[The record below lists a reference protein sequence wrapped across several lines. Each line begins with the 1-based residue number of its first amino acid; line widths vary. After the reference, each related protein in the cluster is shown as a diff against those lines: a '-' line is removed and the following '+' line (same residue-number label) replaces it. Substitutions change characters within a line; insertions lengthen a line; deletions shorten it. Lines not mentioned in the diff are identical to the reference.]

1 MSFVIGSALVLML
14 AVAAPPSSKVVVI
27 DAGHGGAK
35 SGTKTLAGVSEASI
49 TLEIARVAQE
59 VLEKNGVR
67 VVMTRAQDV
76 ELPLESRVSI
86 ANEARAAVFVSVH
99 NNHAPV
105 PERRGV
111 ETYILSPTSSDEATA
126 ALMAVENE
134 GPAPAPSSQD
144 GFGGSGADP
153 LAAILDDLSRTAA
166 HQDSA
171 QLARAVQDA
180 LGKVR
185 SLGPSR
191 GLRQA
196 PFHVLRGARMPA
208 VLVEIGYLSNPD
220 QGEVLSTSRGQR
232 AAGEALAKGV
242 LRFLGNQSSLAP

>member
-1 MSFVIGSALVLML
+1 MSAVLGPALVLMF
-14 AVAAPPSSKVVVI
+14 AVAAPPSKVVVI

-35 SGTKTLAGVSEASI
+35 SGTKTLAGTSEASI
-49 TLEIARVAQE
+49 TLEIARVARD

-67 VVMTRAQDV
+67 VIMTRTQDV
-76 ELPLESRVSI
+76 ELALESRVSL
-86 ANEARAAVFVSVH
+86 ANEARAAAFISVH

-134 GPAPAPSSQD
+134 GPAPSAPQES
-144 GFGGSGADP
+144 FGGGDP
-153 LAAILDDLSRTAA
+153 LSAILDDLSRTAA

-180 LGKVR
+180 LGRVR

-196 PFHVLRGARMPA
+196 PFHVLRGAKMPA
-208 VLVEIGYLSNPD
+208 VLVEIGYLSNPE
-220 QGEVLSTSRGQR
+220 QGEVLSTARGQR